1 MTTDRK
7 ILIIGAAIV
16 LGWIAAGMPFAPDES
31 APGPPTVI
39 VTAPELSAII
49 ATDTGTAEAL
59 AEFYKDAA
67 AILPAAVESNGQL
80 RQALQKST
88 LFYFPTI
95 GTADQY
101 PGYSAAVSDFLIRKI
116 GTDPEKYDSE
126 KTRDALQ
133 ALETIHR

>member
-88 LFYFPTI
+88 RFYFPTI
-95 GTADQY
+95 GTAGQY
-101 PGYSAAVSDFLIRKI
+101 PGYSEAISDFLTGKL
-116 GTDPEKYDSE
+116 GSDPENYDSQT
-126 KTRDALQ
+126 TRAALQ
-133 ALETIHR
+133 SLETIHR